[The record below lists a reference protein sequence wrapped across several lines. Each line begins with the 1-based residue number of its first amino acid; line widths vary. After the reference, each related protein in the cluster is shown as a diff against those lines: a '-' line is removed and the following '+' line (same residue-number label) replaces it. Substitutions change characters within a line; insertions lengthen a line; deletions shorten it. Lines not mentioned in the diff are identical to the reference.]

1 MPLNRADIE
10 SLIPHA
16 GDMVLLD
23 HIVSC
28 QADSLH
34 ARTAS
39 HLEAGNPLRHWQK
52 LPISAGI
59 EYAAQ
64 AAAVHG
70 ALTAQPSGANRP
82 GFLALVKETR
92 WYVDRLDDITFELDI
107 RVTQLSVQPAS
118 VMYSFQVSAEENT
131 LLTGRLAVFF
141 AEPGTLR

>member
-1 MPLNRADIE
+1 MSLNRAAIE
-10 SLIPHA
+10 NLIPHA

-23 HIVSC
+23 HIVSY

-34 ARTAS
+34 ARSTS
-39 HLEAGNPLRHWQK
+39 HLRASNPLRHGQK

-70 ALTAQPSGANRP
+70 ALTAQTGSADRP
-82 GFLALVKETR
+82 GFLALVRETH
-92 WYVDRLDDITFELDI
+92 WHVDRLDNITSDLDI
-107 RVTQLSVQPAS
+107 RVTQLSAQPAT

-131 LLTGRLAVFF
+131 LMTGRLAVFF
-141 AEPGTLR
+141 AEPGPFR